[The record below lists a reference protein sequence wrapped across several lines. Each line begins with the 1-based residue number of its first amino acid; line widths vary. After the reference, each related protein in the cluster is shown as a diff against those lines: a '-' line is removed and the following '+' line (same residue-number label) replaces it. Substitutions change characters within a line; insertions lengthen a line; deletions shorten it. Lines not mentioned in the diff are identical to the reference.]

1 MCNGMNET
9 NEMNETLESAK
20 RELKNPV
27 GKLIKEA
34 RKAKKLTQKELGRLA
49 GVNAVTL
56 SRIETGWTDPEK
68 STLQKISPHIGV
80 PYPELLVKAGYSNAR
95 GEGALYSRDGTMLD
109 LLDIVTSI
117 YHADSDLL
125 GHFRDFDKFA
135 SEENVKVIEFLLGA
149 MRKEVEVTE
158 SRGSDEN
165 SFNQF
170 FVNTF
175 RAVKRFLLETLAPVV
190 G

>member
-9 NEMNETLESAK
+9 NEINETLESVE

-27 GKLIKEA
+27 GELIKEA
-34 RKAKKLTQKELGRLA
+34 RKAKKLTQKELGQLA
-49 GVNAVTL
+49 GVNPVTL

-80 PYPELLVKAGYSNAR
+80 PYPELLVKAGYGNAR

-109 LLDIVTSI
+109 LLGIVTSI
-117 YHADSDLL
+117 YRADSDLL
-125 GHFRDFDKFA
+125 GYFRDFDKFA
-135 SEENVKVIEFLLGA
+135 SEENVRVIKVLLGA
-149 MRKEVEVTE
+149 MRKEVKATE
-158 SRGSDEN
+158 SRNSDEN

-175 RAVKRFLLETLAPVV
+175 QAVKRFLLETLVPVAD
-190 G
+190 